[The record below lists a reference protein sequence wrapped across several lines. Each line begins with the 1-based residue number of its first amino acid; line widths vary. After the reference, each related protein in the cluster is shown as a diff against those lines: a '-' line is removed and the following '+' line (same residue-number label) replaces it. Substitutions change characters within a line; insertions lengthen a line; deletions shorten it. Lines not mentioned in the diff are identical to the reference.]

1 MFFAGKAGRGGFREV
16 VNVAM
21 REPVMAVPDGK
32 LDSERAP
39 RAATPGDVWLRQR
52 RRVTIALFVAPV
64 AVMALLFVAPMLELV
79 RLSLSGENGITLE
92 GYAELLRPVYLR
104 LMLFTFELA
113 LEVTL
118 LCLVIGYPLA
128 FLLANIQGA
137 FVRWLTLALLISLWL
152 SVLSRTYSWVILL
165 QRNGVVNNFL
175 VWSGIAD
182 APVGLVYNEV
192 GVLIGMTH
200 ILLPFM
206 VLTLVPAL
214 RAIDPV
220 LVRSAASLG
229 AGPFMVFRRIYFPLS
244 LPGVVA
250 GSILVFTMALGFFI
264 TPAILGGGKTTTI
277 VMAIRN
283 QVQQL
288 VDLRLASATSV
299 VLLLVCFIILLLYE
313 RLSGVDRLFGAG
325 KQ

>member
-1 MFFAGKAGRGGFREV
+1 
-16 VNVAM
+16 
-21 REPVMAVPDGK
+21 MAVPDGN
-32 LDSERAP
+32 LDMNRAL
-39 RAATPGDVWLRQR
+39 RAAAPGDVWARQR

-64 AVMALLFVAPMLELV
+64 TVMAVLFVAPMLELV
-79 RLSLSGENGITLE
+79 RLSLTGEDGLSFE

-118 LCLVIGYPLA
+118 LCLLIGYPLA
-128 FLLANIQGA
+128 FLLANTQDA
-137 FVRWLTLALLISLWL
+137 FSRWLTLAILISLWL

-165 QRNGVVNNFL
+165 QRNGVVNNL
-175 VWSGIAD
+175 LIWSGLAD
-182 APVGLVYNEV
+182 QPVPLVYNEV
-192 GVLIGMTH
+192 GVLVGMTH

-229 AGPFMVFRRIYFPLS
+229 AGPFMVFRRVYFPLS

-299 VLLLVCFIILLLYE
+299 VLLLICFVILLIYE

-325 KQ
+325 KP

>member
-1 MFFAGKAGRGGFREV
+1 MVG
-16 VNVAM
+16 
-21 REPVMAVPDGK
+21 PDGK
-32 LDSERAP
+32 LLSEHEARV
-39 RAATPGDVWLRQR
+39 ATTGDVWLRQR
-52 RRVTIALFVAPV
+52 RRVTLALFAAPV
-64 AVMALLFVAPMLELV
+64 AVMLLLFVTPMLELV
-79 RLSLSGENGITLE
+79 RLSLSGENGLTLE

-104 LMLFTFELA
+104 LMLFTLELA
-113 LEVTL
+113 VEVTL

-128 FLLANIQGA
+128 FLLANIPGA
-137 FVRWLTLALLISLWL
+137 FARWLTLALLISLWL

-175 VWSGIAD
+175 VWSGLSD
-182 APVGLVYNEV
+182 SPVGLVYNEV

-214 RAIDPV
+214 RGIDPV

-229 AGPFMVFRRIYFPLS
+229 AGPFMVFRRVYFPLS

-299 VLLLVCFIILLLYE
+299 MLLVVCFVILLLYE